1 MNHAHRDVTKES
13 DQATEAA
20 DDSLNTLVNKSIQL
34 FKPKTLNA
42 IEII

>member
-1 MNHAHRDVTKES
+1 MNHVHRYDTKES
-13 DQATEAA
+13 DQATEAT
-20 DDSLNTLVNKSIQL
+20 DDSLNTFVKKSIQL